1 MTTQTQEKTSA
12 QIESRTSEVE
22 KTLTTLIEQASGLV
36 NLAQKQGEAVM
47 EVVKKSLT
55 MGAGAAELVQQE
67 MEARVKEAID
77 KGREQA
83 QSVAVLVES
92 LGWMF
97 KESVAQA
104 QKTVEET
111 VEKNLTRLLASMKIP
126 TRKEMNQLKAS
137 LEQLSQQV
145 EQLAKKKVAAK
156 ATKKKAAAK
165 PKKAKKTPAKAR
177 KR

>member
-1 MTTQTQEKTSA
+1 
-12 QIESRTSEVE
+12 
-22 KTLTTLIEQASGLV
+22 
-36 NLAQKQGEAVM
+36 
-47 EVVKKSLT
+47 VVKKSLT

-97 KESVAQA
+97 KESVAQV

-111 VEKNLTRLLASMKIP
+111 VEKNLARLLASMKIP
-126 TRKEMNQLKAS
+126 TRREMNQLKSS

-145 EQLAKKKVAAK
+145 EQLAKKKTAAK
-156 ATKKKAAAK
+156 ATKKKTAAK

-177 KR
+177 RR